1 MSAKRITGKTESDA
15 VMNAA
20 MELGIPSTDLKYTV
34 IDSGSN
40 GFLGLFK
47 KPVIIEI
54 KEEEKETEVMKS
66 QTIEKEQPKKK
77 AEKKPSKKV
86 DEKSNRQPKKS
97 PKVKDEVP
105 VKEPRKNKT
114 PENIDQIVKDTEKYL
129 DEVLRAMGLDPKLNL
144 YYNRR
149 DNVLNINVS
158 VGSDNM
164 RIAICDDEV
173 SMVQILEEKIKKL
186 LPDAVIDKY
195 LSGDELIASG
205 SKPDILFLDIQMPG
219 MDGMETAKVLRQDN
233 EDMIL
238 IFVTAAEEYVFQ
250 AFDVGAFHYLVKPF
264 SDEKLK
270 EVVTKAVHNI
280 KRSSRLEK
288 DERYIMVQTAG
299 SHIKIFLRDIVY
311 AEVYNR
317 KVIIHTRSTDT
328 EYYGKLQ
335 ELSDMAGTD
344 FFRTHRAYL
353 VHFKYVEKYDA
364 TCVTM
369 KNGTALIAKQNY
381 PEFVKQYL
389 KYNQRKG
396 NEVR

>member
-1 MSAKRITGKTESDA
+1 MSAKRFTGKTESDA

-149 DNVLNINVS
+149 DKHGQTLDALQYLISLYVNKE
-158 VGSDNM
+158 SDSF
-164 RIAICDDEV
+164 V
-173 SMVQILEEKIKKL
+173 KIK
-186 LPDAVIDKY
+186 
-195 LSGDELIASG
+195 
-205 SKPDILFLDIQMPG
+205 LDT
-219 MDGMETAKVLRQDN
+219 ENYRERRQQT
-233 EDMIL
+233 L
-238 IFVTAAEEYVFQ
+238 
-250 AFDVGAFHYLVKPF
+250 
-264 SDEKLK
+264 EKL
-270 EVVTKAVHNI
+270 
-280 KRSSRLEK
+280 
-288 DERYIMVQTAG
+288 AG
-299 SHIKIFLRDIVY
+299 SIAYKVKKNKKPIYLEPMNPNERRIIHSALQRDP
-311 AEVYNR
+311 EVITKSEGKDPYR
-317 KVIIHTRSTDT
+317 KVVV
-328 EYYGKLQ
+328 
-335 ELSDMAGTD
+335 M
-344 FFRTHRAYL
+344 
-353 VHFKYVEKYDA
+353 
-364 TCVTM
+364 
-369 KNGTALIAKQNY
+369 
-381 PEFVKQYL
+381 L
-389 KYNQRKG
+389 KK
-396 NEVR
+396 